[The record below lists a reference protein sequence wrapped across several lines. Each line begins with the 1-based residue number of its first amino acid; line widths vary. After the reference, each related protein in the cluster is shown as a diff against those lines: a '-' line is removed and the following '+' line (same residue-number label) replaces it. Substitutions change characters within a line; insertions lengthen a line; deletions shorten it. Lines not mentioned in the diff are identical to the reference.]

1 MEKKEKRRCAYPCS
15 HTIHRR
21 PNNQVLLDPISNSPV
36 LDKLGLKS
44 NAFTELGQHLTMEEW
59 VKLRQMQQ
67 QRRTKAPKITKDGK
81 YFYET
86 KELEIIPGLHAQI
99 HN

>member
-1 MEKKEKRRCAYPCS
+1 M
-15 HTIHRR
+15 
-21 PNNQVLLDPISNSPV
+21 
-36 LDKLGLKS
+36 
-44 NAFTELGQHLTMEEW
+44 TMEEW

-81 YFYET
+81 YYYET